1 MINAKISVQVCPS
14 ISVCHNPHTPQNSLT
29 DYPINSPARHKPKCD
44 TANNVLVSESERDPI
59 NTSAL
64 PFASDC
70 NSAWHLLAMICN
82 AIKACQDF
90 IECRS
95 SFNNLKELRIST
107 LDKNKVLYKYKH
119 FHGNKIKWISTKS
132 ILTNIIFTSFKALNF
147 IF

>member
-70 NSAWHLLAMICN
+70 NSAWHLLWFVTLLELVN
-82 AIKACQDF
+82 EDF

-119 FHGNKIKWISTKS
+119 FHGNKIKWISTKT
-132 ILTNIIFTSFKALNF
+132 ILTYKFF
-147 IF
+147 

>member
-70 NSAWHLLAMICN
+70 NSAWHLLWFVTLLELVKTSLSVVVALIISN
-82 AIKACQDF
+82 
-90 IECRS
+90 
-95 SFNNLKELRIST
+95 ELRIST
-107 LDKNKVLYKYKH
+107 LDKNKVLYTYKL
-119 FHGNKIKWISTKS
+119 FYGNKIKWISTKT
-132 ILTNIIFTSFKALNF
+132 ILTNIIFFSFKALNF